1 MNNINEAINLEKKI
15 KTLVKSLNINTVY
28 NTHVEIFEV
37 DNNNLHNLI
46 EKIDVFSLK
55 INKIIKNNV
64 NLELENEN
72 LKLKIVDNTKRLEL
86 ENENLKLKL
95 ELLKYSK

>member
-1 MNNINEAINLEKKI
+1 MNNINEAITLEKKI
-15 KTLVKSLNINTVY
+15 KILVKSLKINTVY
-28 NTHVEIFEV
+28 NTHVEIFKV

-64 NLELENEN
+64 NLELINNNLKLENEN
-72 LKLKIVDNTKRLEL
+72 LKLKIDDNTKQLEL
-86 ENENLKLKL
+86 ENENLKT
-95 ELLKYSK
+95 